1 MAEYKSNHFN
11 IFIGEKDLKESILMT
26 IPVQSNL
33 QEVGRMD
40 EFMAQLLKEKRQ
52 KVLLHQ
58 DSIYEKI

>member
-1 MAEYKSNHFN
+1 
-11 IFIGEKDLKESILMT
+11 MT

-40 EFMAQLLKEKRQ
+40 EFMAQLLKEKQQ

-58 DSIYEKI
+58 DSIYEKIQR